1 MSHLNRNKC
10 SHHMI
15 NCFVFSPLKTFVLS
29 SQNPLP
35 FLSFFQNSWDFF
47 FFLHICKTNVS
58 SRFLFWWWTNLASSL
73 RKEASS
79 GQTNKW
85 RWPNTWGKWEVGP
98 LTDKL
103 QRISGPSGPQTT
115 DKLNHIRAQR
125 PLMALWKNRW
135 ILLSK
140 HRERIWLEK
149 NSKNKLGE

>member
-1 MSHLNRNKC
+1 MELNFSLKMQRKWTTLIETSVVTIWLIVLFSASKTLC
-10 SHHMI
+10 L
-15 NCFVFSPLKTFVLS
+15 VFSK
-29 SQNPLP
+29 P
-35 FLSFFQNSWDFF
+35 FPLSFFFSKLLG

-125 PLMALWKNRW
+125 PLMGLWKNRW

-140 HRERIWLEK
+140 QREIIWL
-149 NSKNKLGE
+149 